1 MTANSQTTFSNALAY
16 MYEKFSV
23 TYFWFEFHWH
33 LFLMVQV
40 NIGSG
45 NVLAPN
51 RRQLKSHYLN
61 ECGPNMLTRMC
72 GTKGSWVNHV
82 YESLAA
88 VCHQLTGPRSLLRY
102 PLVRDY
108 RHFRVQ
114 FSWYTLEYECHGC
127 SETLRPEHMAIVLQT
142 TIWNALFN
150 ESI

>member
-1 MTANSQTTFSNALAY
+1 MVWNTNTFFSHQKKKKKSAQQALKSPIEVHWWALHEPLTHLSLDKMTANSQTTFSNALAY

-23 TYFWFEFHWH
+23 TYFLFEFHWH

-102 PLVRDY
+102 PLVRD
-108 RHFRVQ
+108 
-114 FSWYTLEYECHGC
+114 
-127 SETLRPEHMAIVLQT
+127 
-142 TIWNALFN
+142 
-150 ESI
+150 